1 MTRSRG
7 DKSLIGFIWRMVL
20 NAIALLVVARLI
32 NGIDVAGF
40 WPAFVAA
47 VLLGVVNAI
56 IRPIIIF
63 LTLPLQ
69 VMTLGL
75 ITIVINGLLLWG
87 VSSVVDGF
95 YVRGLWP
102 AMVGSLLL
110 GIIST
115 ILTAVLA

>member
-1 MTRSRG
+1 LVG
-7 DKSLIGFIWRMVL
+7 LIWRVVL
-20 NAIALLVVARLI
+20 NAVALLVVAKLI
-32 NGIDVAGF
+32 NGIDITGF

-47 VLLGVVNAI
+47 VLLGVVNAV

-69 VMTLGL
+69 VVTLGL
-75 ITIVINGLLLWG
+75 ISIVINGLLLWG

-110 GIIST
+110 GIFST